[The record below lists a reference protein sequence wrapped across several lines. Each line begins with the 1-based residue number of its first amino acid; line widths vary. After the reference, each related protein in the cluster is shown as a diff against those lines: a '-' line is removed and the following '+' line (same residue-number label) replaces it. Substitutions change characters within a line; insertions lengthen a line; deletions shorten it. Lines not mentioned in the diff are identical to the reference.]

1 MVHVCEWDVHGVCD
15 SQMFMVCE
23 DVYGV
28 DGVCD
33 SGNVNGVTVGCNDV

>member
-15 SQMFMVCE
+15 SQMFMLCE
-23 DVYGV
+23 DVY
-28 DGVCD
+28 GVCD